1 MSLLSICTVC
11 TLSVIVLLK
20 KIDHHDCVCVTI
32 INKSPCQ
39 VCVCISESG
48 RNKTKLAGEKDSLRG
63 GKRTLAMLAS
73 E

>member
-11 TLSVIVLLK
+11 TLSVLVLLE
-20 KIDHHDCVCVTI
+20 KIDHHDCVYVMI
-32 INKSPCQ
+32 MNKSPCQ

-48 RNKTKLAGEKDSLRG
+48 RNKTQLAG
-63 GKRTLAMLAS
+63 GKGFTEIRKKNTRQAG

>member
-11 TLSVIVLLK
+11 IYSVLVLLKK
-20 KIDHHDCVCVTI
+20 KIDHHDCVCVII

-48 RNKTKLAGEKDSLRG
+48 WNKTQLARKKTHCEEEKNTRQAGD
-63 GKRTLAMLAS
+63 
-73 E
+73 